1 MIIGSVYMNGTITLV
16 IISCIILSIVGII
29 LVFVLSNKKRHQK
42 YDEELSTLEREKNLI
57 ISASILSELNKV
69 ESLINNDTLKMM
81 WEDWKYRFKEI
92 KDKEVPEISEE
103 INDLEEYFITHNE
116 KEIEK
121 KIAEIELKI
130 YYIKM
135 RSQFLLREIREITLS
150 EERNRETVTKL
161 KTEYREIIQKY
172 HNNPNDYKAISGPI
186 ELQFENIDKLFSA
199 FELAMENNSYNE
211 VGKIVKAM
219 GDTIGNMRVIIEES
233 PMILLL
239 GTAIIPR
246 KMSDLLK
253 ILSKMKKDGYVLD
266 FLNLE
271 YNVQESNK
279 KIEDVLSRLNV
290 LNVEDSI
297 LELKTISDYFDSI
310 YNDFDKEKISKKL
323 FEEYSRT
330 LIVKISRLS
339 KIAKNMYGKIE
350 DIKYSYD
357 LNENDVIIIDEIN
370 KELESILKDYDLII
384 ESHRSKTFAYSKL
397 TKEIEYINVRV
408 SNVEQRLE
416 IALRTLGSLKEDEL
430 RAHEQLDEIKEILK
444 DSKNKMKAFKLPVVP
459 KIYFVQLSEAYEAI
473 KEIIKELDKKPISIK
488 TLNIRVDTARDLVL
502 KLYNTTNETIK
513 TAKMAEVAIVY
524 GNRYRP
530 TNKDISLGLAR
541 AENAFLKGNF
551 KSSLES
557 AINAINIVEQGI
569 YQKLL
574 NTFQK

>member
-1 MIIGSVYMNGTITLV
+1 MNGTITLV

-397 TKEIEYINVRV
+397 TKEMEYINVRV